1 MIYYNISII
10 DHTKSKEIYLNI
22 SYKKIDTGQNI
33 TMIYA
38 IEDIARTLKEAR
50 EAKGLSQR
58 ALSAKVGLTQAHIS
72 SIENAGSNLHL
83 SNLMELAR
91 ALDLEVMLVPRKAVP
106 AAQGLMRNIEAMAQ
120 VQSQPSKMVRYLE
133 RSFEKLAALKPESR
147 DIPELRSIVASFR
160 QLHLNKEQIRAV
172 DDAAKDLRRVS
183 ESVRKA
189 KASEPAAL
197 PAELQRLSQ
206 VTGRLRAIR
215 NAVVHAVPVEDMNR
229 VLRAYRLDDGE
240 SDG

>member
-1 MIYYNISII
+1 
-10 DHTKSKEIYLNI
+10 
-22 SYKKIDTGQNI
+22 
-33 TMIYA
+33 
-38 IEDIARTLKEAR
+38 
-50 EAKGLSQR
+50 
-58 ALSAKVGLTQAHIS
+58 
-72 SIENAGSNLHL
+72 
-83 SNLMELAR
+83 
-91 ALDLEVMLVPRKAVP
+91 VMLVPRKAVP

-120 VQSQPSKMVRYLE
+120 VQSRPSKTVRDLE
-133 RSFEKLAALKPESR
+133 RSFEKLAELKPESG

-160 QLHLNKEQIRAV
+160 QLHLNTEQIRAV

-197 PAELQRLSQ
+197 PVELQRLSQ
-206 VTGRLRAIR
+206 VTGRLRALR
-215 NAVVHAVPVEDMNR
+215 NGVVRAVPAKDMNR